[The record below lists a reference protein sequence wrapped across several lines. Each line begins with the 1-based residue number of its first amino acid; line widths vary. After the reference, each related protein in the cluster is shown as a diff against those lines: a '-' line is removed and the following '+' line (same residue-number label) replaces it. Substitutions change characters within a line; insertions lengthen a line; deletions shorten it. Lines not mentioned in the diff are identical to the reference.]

1 MRFLLRRRL
10 SRTDRCQSDGKSK
23 KRATWM
29 GDEPPLLARL
39 SARCRLSFVFIWSGF
54 YCSYSFASS
63 SSSFSSSFSRLS
75 LALFRPTA
83 KACRAYERTGSQITI
98 DPCAWRLRETSP
110 SFEGDSFSHS
120 RTRGTRINVCSRHR
134 KYLSD
139 MRYIVSNPLEGR
151 RRILT
156 LRRPPCM

>member
-1 MRFLLRRRL
+1 
-10 SRTDRCQSDGKSK
+10 
-23 KRATWM
+23 M

-54 YCSYSFASS
+54 YCSYSSAF
-63 SSSFSSSFSRLS
+63 SSFSRSS
-75 LALFRPTA
+75 LALFRSTA

-120 RTRGTRINVCSRHR
+120 RTRGTRVNVCSRHR

-139 MRYIVSNPLEGR
+139 MRYTVSNPLEGR
-151 RRILT
+151 QRILT
-156 LRRPPCM
+156 LRQTALYLHVSINLFL